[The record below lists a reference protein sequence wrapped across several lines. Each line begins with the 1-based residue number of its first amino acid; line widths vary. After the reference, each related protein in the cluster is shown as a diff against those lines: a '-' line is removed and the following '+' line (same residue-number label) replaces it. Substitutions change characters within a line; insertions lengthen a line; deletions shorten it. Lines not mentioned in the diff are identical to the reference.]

1 VKHKKG
7 ELQEPAIGTL
17 IHSCWIKIQRP
28 DLGQYSIGT
37 VGQYSVGANRLS
49 DDCGIFPAVRDT
61 PMLILPFFDLPE
73 SVRLRRH
80 FLFPSIIY
88 PPWYFA
94 AK

>member
-37 VGQYSVGANRLS
+37 VGQYSVGANNLNTL
-49 DDCGIFPAVRDT
+49 A
-61 PMLILPFFDLPE
+61 L
-73 SVRLRRH
+73 
-80 FLFPSIIY
+80 
-88 PPWYFA
+88 A
-94 AK
+94 AKATYYVTIFMVIKEVAK